1 MRMATTKLQLRIL
14 TAESV
19 KFDEPVD
26 MVIMRCI
33 VEDMG
38 VRSAVGD
45 IGILPG
51 HMPLSAVL
59 SISPLR
65 IKNDDN
71 VRIIAVHGGVVN
83 VRDDVVTVMT
93 DMAEWP
99 EEIDLA
105 RAEAAKAKAEAE
117 AQNFADDKEIRSN
130 QISLRRALVQ
140 IEVSSYPLVGGRK

>member
-1 MRMATTKLQLRIL
+1 MATTKLQLRIL